1 MKVTTKWTG
10 LSALALVALFVLC
23 FGLTWMG
30 VEWRGFF
37 GPKRQVIERE
47 IFEET
52 PSYRHGK
59 IQDLTRYRFQYMK
72 ATSDE
77 ARAAIAST
85 VRLQFAQFDVASLD
99 QAELR
104 EFWRTCNN

>member
-1 MKVTTKWTG
+1 MNLVLKWAISSIAAVG
-10 LSALALVALFVLC
+10 ALLVLC

-30 VEWRGFF
+30 IEWRGFF
-37 GPKRQVIERE
+37 GPKRAAVERE

-77 ARAAIAST
+77 ARSAIAST
-85 VRLQFAQFDVASLD
+85 VRLQFAQFDVRSLD

-104 EFWRTCNN
+104 EFWNTCNN

>member
-1 MKVTTKWTG
+1 MKFGIKITAA
-10 LSALALVALFVLC
+10 SFAALGVLLVLC

-30 VEWRGFF
+30 IEWRGFF
-37 GPKRQVIERE
+37 GPKRAVIERE

-77 ARAAIAST
+77 ARSAIAST
-85 VRLQFAQFDVASLD
+85 VRLQFAQFDVRSLD

-104 EFWRTCNN
+104 KFWNTCNN

>member
-1 MKVTTKWTG
+1 MKPATKWIA
-10 LSALALVALFVLC
+10 LSVLAFATIIVLC

-30 VEWRGFF
+30 IEWRGFF
-37 GPKRQVIERE
+37 GPKRAIVERE

-59 IQDLTRYRFQYMK
+59 IQDLTRYRFQYIK

-77 ARAAIAST
+77 ARSAIAST
-85 VRLQFAQFDVASLD
+85 VRLQFAQFDVSSLD

-104 EFWRTCNN
+104 EFWNTCNN